1 MSGVINPSALS
12 PAAPRRVSCWS
23 RHPGGQHLEPWRAA
37 RVRKTSDTK
46 RSPIARDSF
55 EIIIK
60 HGDAFPRDVIGR
72 GTSSQLPW
80 LSACLAPHSSIISRS
95 LRFVSAASSSAGHGG
110 TERHSGTVISTRS
123 NRLTLEHSRTVANIV
138 CGPNPSSTRSN

>member
-1 MSGVINPSALS
+1 MLVAGVGTLEGSTQS
-12 PAAPRRVSCWS
+12 
-23 RHPGGQHLEPWRAA
+23 PGGQHLEPWRAA
-37 RVRKTSDTK
+37 RVRRTSDTK
-46 RSPIARDSF
+46 RSPIGRNSF

-95 LRFVSAASSSAGHGG
+95 LRFVSAASPSAGHGG
-110 TERHSGTVISTRS
+110 TERHSGVVVPTRS
-123 NRLTLEHSRTVANIV
+123 QNFGTQSYSSLRCLWTKPVIDKIQLKEKMPNVRL
-138 CGPNPSSTRSN
+138 